1 MGLHW
6 GAIFPSAAFSIEN
19 QKWRLLS
26 VKLLLE
32 EFPPLL
38 SFDLDNPQLLAMEVA
53 GNCGRNS
60 PSLLLYLELPFVCS
74 MYTWE
79 LCKKNTTSL
88 PFYLMNTWGFALS
101 DSHGVMDKS
110 LCSTTPILMLF
121 P

>member
-1 MGLHW
+1 MG
-6 GAIFPSAAFSIEN
+6 IFPSAAFSIEN

-60 PSLLLYLELPFVCS
+60 PSLLLYLEFPFVPYEH
-74 MYTWE
+74 MRIRT
-79 LCKKNTTSL
+79 KRF
-88 PFYLMNTWGFALS
+88 PWG
-101 DSHGVMDKS
+101 DGQKS
-110 LCSTTPILMLF
+110 LFHNPHLNALPSGYENRRALNITTLWMIDHSDGS
-121 P
+121 

>member
-88 PFYLMNTWGFALS
+88 PLYLEHMRIRNKRFPWG
-101 DSHGVMDKS
+101 DGQKS
-110 LCSTTPILMLF
+110 LFHNPHLN
-121 P
+121 